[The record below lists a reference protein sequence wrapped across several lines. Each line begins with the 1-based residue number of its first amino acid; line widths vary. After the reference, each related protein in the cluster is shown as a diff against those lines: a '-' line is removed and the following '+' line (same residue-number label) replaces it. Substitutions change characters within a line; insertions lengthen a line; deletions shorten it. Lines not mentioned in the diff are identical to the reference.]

1 MVMLDDDKAKK
12 ILLDKTDY
20 KLIIAK
26 KFLQKIK
33 SNVPLD
39 FDKEHFELEYFSESF
54 VLFAG
59 SVIEILKQEINDK
72 FNCYPRK
79 EYKGYIIPVEE
90 GLREKHFSE
99 FTLRSLITKLKNR
112 GEQKQVKDVLLK
124 YFSKPRKTRGQWDF
138 SNSKLWQLWELRS
151 HIAHERAFSR
161 RAVRVVGVQGGD
173 KTSYLFRFRI
183 NKPRTTR
190 TGISKPGYIV
200 AIVNDNPQE
209 FFQDLF
215 DSLIQCRDDI
225 RIIIP
230 EKYPSS
236 YYKNPPDFGIEF

>member
-1 MVMLDDDKAKK
+1 MVMLDDEKAKK

-33 SNVPLD
+33 PNVPLD

-59 SVIEILKQEINDK
+59 SVLEVLKQEINDK
-72 FNCYPRK
+72 FKCYPRK
-79 EYKGYIIPVEE
+79 AYKGYIIPVDES
-90 GLREKHFSE
+90 LRETHFPT
-99 FTLRSLITKLKNR
+99 FTFRRLINKLKNR
-112 GEQKQVKDVLLK
+112 GKQKQVKDILRK
-124 YFSKPRKTRGQWDF
+124 YFSEPRKTSGQWDF

-161 RAVRVVGVQGGD
+161 RAVRVVGVPDGD

-183 NKPRTTR
+183 NKPRTTK

-200 AIVNDNPQE
+200 AIVNDNPHK

-215 DSLIQCRDDI
+215 DSLILCRDEI
-225 RIIIP
+225 RVIIP
-230 EKYPSS
+230 EKYSSS
-236 YYKNPPDFGIEF
+236 YYKTPPDFGLRF

>member
-1 MVMLDDDKAKK
+1 MAMLDNNKAKK

-26 KFLQKIK
+26 KFLQRIK
-33 SNVPLD
+33 PNVPLD
-39 FDKEHFELEYFSESF
+39 FDKEHFELEYFSELF

-59 SVIEILKQEINDK
+59 SVLEILKQEINDK
-72 FNCYPRK
+72 FNRYPRK
-79 EYKGYIIPVEE
+79 KYKGYIIPVEE
-90 GLREKHFSE
+90 SLRETHFPE
-99 FTLRSLITKLKNR
+99 FTLEKLIKKLKSR
-112 GEQKQVKDVLLK
+112 GKQKQVKDILLK

-161 RAVRVVGVQGGD
+161 RAVRAVGYPDGD
-173 KTSYLFRFRI
+173 KTSYLFRFII
-183 NKPRTTR
+183 NKPRTTN

-215 DSLIQCRDDI
+215 DSLIRCRDEI
-225 RIIIP
+225 RAIIP

-236 YYKNPPDFGIEF
+236 YYKNPPDFGLEF

>member
-1 MVMLDDDKAKK
+1 MAMLDDDKAKK

-26 KFLQKIK
+26 KFLQRIK
-33 SNVPLD
+33 PNVPLD

-59 SVIEILKQEINDK
+59 SVLEVLKQEINDK

-79 EYKGYIIPVEE
+79 KYKGDIIPVEE
-90 GLREKHFSE
+90 GLREIHFPE
-99 FTLRSLITKLKNR
+99 FTLEKLITKLKKR
-112 GEQKQVKDVLLK
+112 GKQKQVKDVLLK
-124 YFSKPRKTRGQWDF
+124 YFNKPRKTKGQWDF

-161 RAVRVVGVQGGD
+161 RAVRGVGLPDGD

-183 NKPRTTR
+183 NKPRTTK

-215 DSLIQCRDDI
+215 DSLIQCRDEI
-225 RIIIP
+225 RTIIP
-230 EKYPSS
+230 VEYPSS
-236 YYKNPPDFGIEF
+236 YYKNPPDFGLRF